1 MRFMFRFWAIVFFC
15 LFWRQAGA
23 QPGLPENFRNEVR
36 RAQNTPSCV
45 SVSGQF
51 IVHGAPAEPWRL
63 MGLSSSLAKDYVRL
77 DAPLLAVSCERIKS
91 ALLSDLG
98 AQDQWQSRVAVFL
111 HQAHRLDEPVVIGSS
126 ANQGEWTYYMNLP
139 DTVDRTRLVS
149 AFVNM
154 TLLEMA
160 NRGAQRSAEIP
171 TWLAQGLTQQLT
183 HETVAGLVMESP
195 KEGNHDIHTSSE
207 LLEGRSVPPL
217 EQAHA
222 VLQAHPPLSLS
233 ELSWPRDGQEE
244 SEVYRC
250 SAQLFVSRLLQLDDG
265 RACLRQMIQ
274 ELPRH
279 LNWQISLLNAFH
291 KHFASELDLEKWW
304 ALCVV
309 NFTGRDLAQTWPHAE
324 SWQKLGEV
332 VHTGA
337 QVRTAVDEMP
347 LHTEV
352 TLQNVIADWG
362 YAMQEGVLRVK
373 IRQLGQLRDS
383 VSQDLAGLVD
393 DYRLVLVN
401 YVSAREKSGA
411 FRNTTAQRVL
421 GPDQLALDTIR
432 QLNAL
437 DAEREAMK
445 IGPETTGQTANN
457 NSINH

>member
-1 MRFMFRFWAIVFFC
+1 MFRFWVIVVFC

-23 QPGLPENFRNEVR
+23 QPALPENFRNEVR

-51 IVHGAPAEPWRL
+51 IVHGAPAEAWRF
-63 MGLSSSLAKDYVRL
+63 MELSPSLSKDYVRM
-77 DAPLLAVSCERIKS
+77 DASMLAVSCERIKS

-98 AQDQWQSRVAVFL
+98 AQDQWQNRVAVFL
-111 HQAHRLDEPVVIGSS
+111 HQAHSLDEPVVIGSS
-126 ANQGEWTYYMNLP
+126 ASQGEWTYYMNLP
-139 DTVDRTRLVS
+139 DTLDRTRLVS

-160 NRGAQRSAEIP
+160 NRGAERSAEIP
-171 TWLAQGLTQQLT
+171 KWLAQGLTQQLT
-183 HETVAGLVMESP
+183 HESMAGLVMESP

-217 EQAHA
+217 EQAHDI
-222 VLQAHPPLSLS
+222 LQAHPPLTLS

-244 SEVYRC
+244 DEVYRC
-250 SAQLFVSRLLQLDDG
+250 SAQLLVSRLLQLDDG

-279 LNWQISLLNAFH
+279 LNWQISLLDAFQR
-291 KHFASELDLEKWW
+291 HFASELDLEKWW

-332 VHTGA
+332 IHTGA
-337 QVRTAVDEMP
+337 QVRTAVDELP

-352 TLQNVIADWG
+352 TLQSVIADWG

-373 IRQLGQLRDS
+373 IQQLGQLRTS

-393 DYRLVLVN
+393 DYRLLLEN
-401 YVSAREKSGA
+401 YVKAREKSGA
-411 FRNTTAQRVL
+411 FRNTTTQRVL

-437 DAEREAMK
+437 DAEREAMR
-445 IGPETTGQTANN
+445 IGPESTGQTANN
-457 NSINH
+457 NSVSH